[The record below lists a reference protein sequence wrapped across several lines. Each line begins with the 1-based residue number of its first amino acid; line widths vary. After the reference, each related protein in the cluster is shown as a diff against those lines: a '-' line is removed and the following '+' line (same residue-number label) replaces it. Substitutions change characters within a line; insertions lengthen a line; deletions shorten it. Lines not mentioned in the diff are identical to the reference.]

1 MIWIKIKYRLQLIFQ
16 LWCFKIGLGN
26 FLLRNRY
33 GERIIVFHGIDK
45 KGETK
50 YNSRFSSEEYFTQFV
65 DFITKNYNIISLEDF
80 YDQKFKPKTLNITLT
95 FDDGYLNNFKYV
107 IPILEKY
114 SIPATF
120 FITPIQEK
128 KSFLWPDFL
137 DLVSFYSN
145 KKTVVFEND
154 MYSKNHK
161 REFIHNGISLKNKC
175 KNLSYQKIK
184 PLFKIFDEEWK
195 IIEQQALH
203 DYWELMNYNQIKE
216 IAKNRL
222 FSIGAHGYTHTN
234 LDRISV
240 EEAQFEI
247 LKGKKILESIC
258 EKPILAFAFPFGCY
272 NSELITYCKEIG
284 FKKILLL
291 DYNTEND
298 KKNTS
303 VRNRFVINPHISL
316 KMQLVYLLKGNYF

>member
-1 MIWIKIKYRLQLIFQ
+1 MIWIKIKYRLQLILQ
-16 LWCFKIGLGN
+16 LLFFKIGLGKY
-26 FLLRNRY
+26 LLRNRY

-45 KGETK
+45 KGEIK
-50 YNSRFSSEEYFTQFV
+50 YNSRFSSEEYFTHFI
-65 DFITKNYNIISLEDF
+65 DFISENYNIISLEDF
-80 YDQKFKPKTLNITLT
+80 YDKKFKPNTLNITLT

-114 SIPATF
+114 AIPATF

-128 KSFLWPDFL
+128 QSFLWPDFL
-137 DLVSFYSN
+137 DLVSFYSD
-145 KKTVVFEND
+145 KKNIVFEND
-154 MYSKNHK
+154 IYSKNHNK
-161 REFIHNGISLKNKC
+161 EFIHNGISLKNKC
-175 KNLSYQKIK
+175 KNLPYKKIE

-195 IIEQQALH
+195 IIEQQTLD
-203 DYWELMNYNQIKE
+203 DYWELMNHNQIKE
-216 IAKNRL
+216 IAKKTL
-222 FSIGAHGYTHTN
+222 FSIGVHGYTHAN

-247 LKGKKILESIC
+247 LKGKEILESIC
-258 EKPILAFAFPFGCY
+258 EKPILAFAFPFGYY
-272 NSELITYCKEIG
+272 NTELITYCDKIG

-298 KKNTS
+298 KNNS
-303 VRNRFVINPHISL
+303 FVRNRFVINPHISL